1 MSLEGV
7 ILSFVLLLI
16 VVGLIGAPLL
26 RQGGVRSGSL
36 ASRQKQQER
45 LLVYYERVLTNLRD
59 LDEDYVTGKMPE
71 EDYHLEREDWVQRG
85 IQVLKALDTLH
96 ATSLISADIADETSL
111 DEAID
116 AAIEDAIQQFRQ
128 QSTE

>member
-1 MSLEGV
+1 MSIEGV
-7 ILSFVLLLI
+7 IFSFLLLSI
-16 VVGLIGAPLL
+16 IVGLISLPLF
-26 RQGGVRSGSL
+26 REGGVRSNSL

-71 EDYHLEREDWVQRG
+71 EDYHLEREDAVQRG

-96 ATSLISADIADETSL
+96 VTSLVSADIIDETSL

-116 AAIEDAIQQFRQ
+116 AAIEDSIQQFRRQ
-128 QSTE
+128 TAE